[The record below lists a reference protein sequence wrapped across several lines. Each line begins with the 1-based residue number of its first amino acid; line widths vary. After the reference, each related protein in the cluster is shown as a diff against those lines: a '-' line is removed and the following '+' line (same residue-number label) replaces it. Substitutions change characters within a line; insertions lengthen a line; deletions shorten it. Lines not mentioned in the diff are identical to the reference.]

1 MVSLPF
7 PAVRSS
13 IHSLRSATLFAAAA
27 LAAGACPSAAFAGLA
42 GSFARADYYFNG
54 GLYQG
59 NFASGTV
66 EAFGSTLG
74 TFVDGTTS
82 LFRISAND
90 SQVII
95 DFSPAPP
102 EPRTWT
108 PSVASLNSNG
118 LYVDNGFAMYFFGAP
133 EITGVSVNAATNMV
147 GFSSSNLTFNSGA
160 IAIAWAG
167 LPFDPSTVVVL
178 DVATVPAPGAIAL
191 LSIAGA
197 AGQRRRRR

>member
-13 IHSLRSATLFAAAA
+13 IHSVRSAALFAAAA

-42 GSFARADYYFNG
+42 GSFAFADYYYNG
-54 GLYQG
+54 GLYQV

-74 TFVDGTTS
+74 TFVDGTIPF
-82 LFRISAND
+82 FRISAND

-95 DFSPAPP
+95 DFSPGLFSSS
-102 EPRTWT
+102 WN
-108 PSVASLNSNG
+108 PSVPSLNSNG
-118 LYVDNGFAMYFFGAP
+118 LYVDNGFRMTFLGAP

-167 LPFDPSTVVVL
+167 LSFDPSTVVVL

>member
-1 MVSLPF
+1 MVALPF

-42 GSFARADYYFNG
+42 GSFARADYYAYG
-54 GLYQG
+54 ELYQG

-74 TFVDGTTS
+74 TFGAGFAFAFS
-82 LFRISAND
+82 IRAND

-95 DFSPAPP
+95 DFSQAQASD
-102 EPRTWT
+102 TWSG
-108 PSVASLNSNG
+108 SVPSLNSNG
-118 LYVDNGFAMYFFGAP
+118 LYVDNGFAMTFIGAP
-133 EITGVSVNAATNMV
+133 EITGVSVNAASNMP
-147 GFSSSNLTFNSGA
+147 GFTSSNLTFNSGA

-167 LPFDPSTVVVL
+167 LPFSPSTVVVL